1 MEKHTWK
8 KWPILCLLCIGFI
21 LVFSGCFAQ
30 ETGSNYQ
37 GESIDPY
44 VFSSSINED
53 VPNFLAE
60 RFDNYSAY
68 FTEQEFNDLVDDYL
82 GYYSGVGIYMTQDT
96 NNTIVF
102 GVMRGQPAAEAGI
115 QTGDIILA
123 VDGKSVAG
131 MDMDMVASLV
141 KGQEDTE
148 VTLRV
153 IHPVGTQEDITITRR
168 TIEVKSVEGCFLED
182 YPGIAYISIYDFTEN
197 TPIEF
202 TQVYQ
207 DLLKKGEIKGIILD
221 LRNNGGGS
229 LGASLNIAS
238 AFVPKGQVVFWQKKS
253 DSTDSYTSKDG
264 SMSNI
269 PVVALQNGGSASA
282 SEVLIGALRDN
293 GIAQTVGEKTY
304 GKGITQ
310 AIISLDSGAA
320 LRYTESRYLTPNK
333 YDLNGKG
340 LEPDYQVS
348 LSNMVASD
356 IYSLDPAKDAQL
368 KKAIEVMQQTIGK

>member
-1 MEKHTWK
+1 MKKHTDK
-8 KWPILCLLCIGFI
+8 KWLGFCLLSLTLIWSLCAC
-21 LVFSGCFAQ
+21 SAKDAD
-30 ETGSNYQ
+30 SYYH
-37 GESIDPY
+37 GESVDPALI
-44 VFSSSINED
+44 SAAINEA
-53 VPNFLAE
+53 VPGFLAE

-68 FTEQEFNDLVDDYL
+68 FTEQQFNELVDDYL
-82 GYYSGVGIYMTQDT
+82 GYYSGVGVYMTQDT
-96 NNTIVF
+96 DNTIVY
-102 GVMRGQPAAEAGI
+102 GVMRGQPAMEAGI

-131 MDMDMVASLV
+131 MDTEMIAALV
-141 KGQEDTE
+141 KGPEGTK

-153 IHPVGTQEDITITRR
+153 RHQDGAQEDITIVRR
-168 TIEVKSVEGCFLED
+168 TIEMKSVEGCFLEA

-202 TQVYQ
+202 TQVYE
-207 DLLKKGEIKGIILD
+207 DLLKKGAIKGIILD

-253 DSTDSYTSKDG
+253 DSTDSYTSRDG
-264 SMSNI
+264 SMSHI

-282 SEVLIGALRDN
+282 SEVLLGALRDN
-293 GIAQTVGEKTY
+293 GIAQTVGEKSY

-333 YDLNGKG
+333 YDLDGKG
-340 LEPDYQVS
+340 LEPDYQVAS
-348 LSNMVASD
+348 SEVAAD

-368 KKAIEVMQQTIGK
+368 KKAIQVMQQIIGQ